1 MNLIIK
7 SIDSPT
13 HSYSLYCIL
22 KMDAYKG
29 RYSGIDEIIQHRSQ
43 LKYDMR
49 VFQGFPSLFESR
61 NTKRFDAVSKQ
72 ISIKDRFQLKLQRSG
87 FHCMLKNASDY
98 LSQEQQMKELKQLL
112 EMNIKSKRDKLQAE
126 PPVHPLQIHSNEPA
140 KSHISG
146 SFSDTD
152 SNYMSLEGLT
162 REATS
167 GQKSAPSI
175 PTKNENILSQPSI
188 PTAIKMN
195 RTHYSKTPTDIIRR
209 NVLRENSRNK
219 SLTHRTH
226 TPIQHS
232 NLRKKTLLS
241 NISFTVTKIDTSKA
255 CSPLPSKPRNK
266 ASKCDAGT
274 NTHELEVCIPPKN
287 VSDSICTD
295 TSLDSVDFT
304 FKNKLLP
311 RFV

>member
-1 MNLIIK
+1 MEAHK
-7 SIDSPT
+7 S
-13 HSYSLYCIL
+13 
-22 KMDAYKG
+22 
-29 RYSGIDEIIQHRSQ
+29 RYSGIDEIIHHRTQ

-61 NTKRFDAVSKQ
+61 NTKRFESVSKHT
-72 ISIKDRFQLKLQRSG
+72 SIKDRFQLKLQRSG

-98 LSQEQQMKELKQLL
+98 LSQEQQMQELKQLL
-112 EMNIKSKRDKLQAE
+112 EMNIKSKREKLKAE
-126 PPVHPLQIHSNEPA
+126 TPAHPLQIHSNEPA
-140 KSHISG
+140 KSHMS
-146 SFSDTD
+146 SSYSDTD
-152 SNYMSLEGLT
+152 SNYMSLECLA

-167 GQKSAPSI
+167 GQKSASSI
-175 PTKNENILSQPSI
+175 RAKNENILSQPQI
-188 PTAIKMN
+188 VPATKMN
-195 RTHYSKTPTDIIRR
+195 RTHYTKTPTEIIRR
-209 NVLRENSRNK
+209 NVLRENTRNK
-219 SLTHRTH
+219 SLTHRTN

-255 CSPLPSKPRNK
+255 CSPIPSKLRIK
-266 ASKCDAGT
+266 SSRCDAGT
-274 NTHELEVCIPPKN
+274 NTHEIEACIPPKN
-287 VSDSICTD
+287 ISDSICTE